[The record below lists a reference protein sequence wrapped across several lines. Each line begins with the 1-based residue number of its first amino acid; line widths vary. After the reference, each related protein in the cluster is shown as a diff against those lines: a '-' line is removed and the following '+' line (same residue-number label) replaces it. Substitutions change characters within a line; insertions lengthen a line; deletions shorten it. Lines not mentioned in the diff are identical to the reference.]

1 MVKCEIGEEVRLLVI
16 EGVSNRQARCQRGR
30 MAATTSNRFE
40 QCLTIDDR
48 LRTGLASRTARR
60 RGLIHEAHEGHERHD
75 IGRFVFHIETGVI
88 LGQMVGRALRVLASF
103 SWEKLIG
110 DTYLDVIRFAG
121 KQ

>member
-1 MVKCEIGEEVRLLVI
+1 MSFSQLKEARTRSARPTICPRITP
-16 EGVSNRQARCQRGR
+16 VSIWKTNLPILWRSWPSC
-30 MAATTSNRFE
+30 
-40 QCLTIDDR
+40 
-48 LRTGLASRTARR
+48 ASWISPRR
-60 RGLIHEAHEGHERHD
+60 RGLIHEAHEGHERHN